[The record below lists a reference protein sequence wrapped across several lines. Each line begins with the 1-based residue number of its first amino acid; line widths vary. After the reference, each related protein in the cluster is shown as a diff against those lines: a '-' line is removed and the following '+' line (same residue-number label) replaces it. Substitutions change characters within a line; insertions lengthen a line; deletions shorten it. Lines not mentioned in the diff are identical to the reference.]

1 MNTAEVFLADHPDD
15 NRKDDGMLTTNE
27 FTTII
32 AGAVGACM
40 ICLLP
45 VTAAAAKQGDDIVVS
60 SSNAMR
66 QWQKQTT
73 AELDRALMIEPMGAT
88 TENAIVQISFTLD
101 EDGKAEN
108 LQFYNQDG
116 TNLERGVAKRAIERL
131 AHLGDVPVD
140 HPRDARFLASIIF
153 ANDALSYSKL
163 RGRLGKM
170 EEARLAS
177 ADGGRQYLALGY

>member
-1 MNTAEVFLADHPDD
+1 
-15 NRKDDGMLTTNE
+15 
-27 FTTII
+27 
-32 AGAVGACM
+32 
-40 ICLLP
+40 
-45 VTAAAAKQGDDIVVS
+45 
-60 SSNAMR
+60 
-66 QWQKQTT
+66 
-73 AELDRALMIEPMGAT
+73 MIEPMGAT

-108 LQFYNQDG
+108 LQFYNRDG

-131 AHLGDVPVD
+131 THLGDVPVD

-177 ADGGRQYLALGY
+177 ADGRRQYLALGY